1 MQENSIPNPVKPLSP
16 IKANLI
22 ANLAGNSFVA
32 FLLVLFVPFYMRY
45 MGAES
50 YGLVGF
56 FVPIQAIATVLDF
69 GLSTTINRELAI
81 RDGVAGKEKESRD
94 IVRTL
99 EIVSWVGTIAIGGL
113 AIITLPLLSGWLN
126 PQHLSTETI
135 KTCAMIVGATLALQ
149 FPVSFY
155 SGGILGLQRHVVL
168 NVTNAV
174 FGILKS
180 VGALSVLHYVSSS
193 PEAFFT
199 WQLLVTTAQALV
211 LAVLTWGLLPKADG
225 RTNFRKDFFSD
236 IWKFTTGVS
245 GIVVMWIL
253 VTQAD
258 KFVLGKMLPL
268 ETFGYYALAAQV
280 ANGLGRL
287 VTPVFQTF
295 FPRLSQLK
303 RSEDQK
309 ALARTYHQGTQMMSL
324 LVFPV
329 AAMFVLFSPEILF
342 LWQRNPETTR
352 NAYLLIS
359 LLVAGAALNS
369 VQFIPYALQLAYGW
383 TKLYF
388 YSLTVA
394 VLILVVGTIFA
405 ANKFGATGA
414 ASVGIFLNASFIL
427 IVIPIMHRR
436 LLPNEKWKW
445 LINDLLKPMLG
456 VSLAA
461 VFARFLFF
469 ATDSVLLIFAQLGV
483 IFAFIFA
490 SACLCTAYAREK
502 IFGFI
507 YRHKTAND

>member
-1 MQENSIPNPVKPLSP
+1 MQENSVPNPTKTLTP

-45 MGAES
+45 MGVEA

-69 GLSTTINRELAI
+69 GLSTTVNRELAV
-81 RDGVAGKEKESRD
+81 RDGIPGKEKESRD

-99 EIVSWVGTIAIGGL
+99 EIVYWCGAIVIAGMAMTI
-113 AIITLPLLSGWLN
+113 LPLFSAWLN
-126 PQHLSTETI
+126 PQHLTAQTI
-135 KTCAMIVGATLALQ
+135 KTCAMIVGVTLALQ

-155 SGGILGLQRHVVL
+155 TGGILGLQRHVIL
-168 NVTNAV
+168 NVSNVV
-174 FGILKS
+174 FGMLKS
-180 VGALSVLHYVSSS
+180 IGALGILHFVSAT
-193 PEAFFT
+193 PEAFFV
-199 WQLLVTTAQALV
+199 WQASVTALQAV
-211 LAVLTWGLLPKADG
+211 GMGILTWNLLPKADG
-225 RTNFRKDFFSD
+225 RAVFKKDFFGN

-253 VTQAD
+253 MNQAD
-258 KFVLGKMLPL
+258 KFVLSKMLSL

-303 RSEDQK
+303 EKQDAAGLSQ
-309 ALARTYHQGTQMMSL
+309 TYHHGAQMMSL

-329 AAMFVLFSPEILF
+329 AAMFVFFSPEILY

-352 NAYLLIS
+352 NAYPLIS

-369 VQFIPYALQLAYGW
+369 VQFIPYAVQLAYGE

-388 YSLTVA
+388 YSLTTAVA
-394 VLILVVGTIFA
+394 ALIGGTVFA
-405 ANKFGATGA
+405 ALKFGATGA
-414 ASVGIFLNASFIL
+414 AAVGIFINTVFIL
-427 IVIPIMHRR
+427 IVIPLMHRQI
-436 LLPNEKWKW
+436 LPNEKWRW
-445 LINDLLKPMLG
+445 FIDDLLKPIAG
-456 VSLAA
+456 VFIVA
-461 VFARFLFF
+461 VIARLLFCV
-469 ATDSVLLIFAQLGV
+469 TDSPALILLQLS
-483 IFAFIFA
+483 IAFGAILVG
-490 SACLCTAYAREK
+490 ACLCTSHARERV
-502 IFGFI
+502 FGAI
-507 YRHKTAND
+507 RR